1 MLDRE
6 IFITEDGSSS
16 IFIKGMNEHY
26 HSVHG
31 AIQESMHV
39 YIKNGLD
46 LCEKKMLSILE
57 IGFGTGLNALLTFL
71 ESGNKALKI
80 EYHSIEKYPLLPA
93 EYCLLNFGN
102 TLGQKYV
109 DTFLRMHDCE
119 WESNI
124 LISSDFILKKIKADL
139 NDWIP
144 TKQYD
149 LIYFDAFAPDKQPD
163 LWTESLFKKMYDTLY
178 VGGILTTY
186 CAKGQ
191 VKRNLKAA
199 GFVVDS
205 KPGPPGKREI
215 TVAKKEC

>member
-6 IFITEDGSSS
+6 IFITEDGSTS
-16 IFIKGMNEHY
+16 IFIGGLNEHY
-26 HSVHG
+26 HSIHG

-39 YIKNGLD
+39 YIKNGLY
-46 LCEKKMLSILE
+46 LCKKNTLSILE

-71 ESGNKALKI
+71 ETGNKSFKI
-80 EYHSIEKYPLLPA
+80 DYHSIEKYPLLPA
-93 EYCLLNFGN
+93 EYCLLNFKN
-102 TLGQKYV
+102 SLGEKYV
-109 DTFLRMHDCE
+109 ETFLRMHECG
-119 WESNI
+119 WENEI
-124 LISSDFILKKIKADL
+124 KISSEFILKKIKADL

-163 LWTESLFKKMYDTLY
+163 LWTESMFRKMYDTLNN
-178 VGGILTTY
+178 GGILTTY

-191 VKRNLKAA
+191 VKRNMKAA
-199 GFVVDS
+199 GFIIES